1 MPTAQASMK
10 VTKGTSNRV
19 RKVVVTTWVE
29 YSHQAVLALTSA
41 ATNRGYKVV
50 NYPARK
56 GIAILDD

>member
-1 MPTAQASMK
+1 MK